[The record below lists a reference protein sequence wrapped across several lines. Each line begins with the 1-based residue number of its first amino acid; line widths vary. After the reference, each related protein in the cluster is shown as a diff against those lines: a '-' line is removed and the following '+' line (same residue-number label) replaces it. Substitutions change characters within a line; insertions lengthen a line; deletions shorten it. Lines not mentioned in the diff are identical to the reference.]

1 MTEPVLLIN
10 PRRRRRRKNARHRSR
25 RRRHAN
31 PRHFRMRRRRR
42 RNPRGLGG
50 IGRALSPMTI
60 VRGTVIPAAIGGAG
74 AVALDVALANIPG
87 IPDTLKTGL
96 PATLVKLIG
105 AIGLGWLAG
114 MAIGRERGRLI
125 TLGAVTVMGYQF
137 IRDQGKAMFP
147 TVKGFGSYTDYV
159 DYTLMQDRGGMG
171 AYMTP
176 SLASPAR
183 LNGLGFIS
191 PAPVV
196 QGGGVPLGAYMSP
209 DLAPGFAGFNYE
221 SPDGM

>member
-1 MTEPVLLIN
+1 MSEPLLLIN
-10 PRRRRRRKNARHRSR
+10 PRRRRRRKSSSR

-31 PRHFRMRRRRR
+31 PRHFRMRRRRH
-42 RNPRGLGG
+42 RNPRFGGLG
-50 IGRALSPMTI
+50 RSLSPMNI

-74 AVALDVALANIPG
+74 AVGLDVALAYLPL
-87 IPDTLKTGL
+87 PDTLKSGL
-96 PATLVKLIG
+96 PATLVKLVG

-137 IRDQGKAMFP
+137 IRDQAKSALP
-147 TVKGFGSYTDYV
+147 TVKGLGSYMDYV

-171 AYMTP
+171 AYMAP
-176 SLASPAR
+176 AAAR

-196 QGGGVPLGAYMSP
+196 QSGGSTLGAYMSP
-209 DLAPGFAGFNYE
+209 DLAPGFNGFNYD
-221 SPDGM
+221 SADGM